1 MLVNKTIQDQ
11 VENNSLQLEG
21 IVNKIVAK
29 YTGELD
35 DYIDKIKDFLV
46 NSEDELTD
54 TDLNKIL
61 ITLCTYSYFITS
73 KQELLGIRAD
83 ISEMV
88 RQTKYSENYI
98 NSAGTI
104 ANRQMLSE
112 LAAKEEEVVSTV
124 YNRAYKLLKNKAD
137 VITRYIDSVKK
148 ILSVRMSLM
157 ELTHKGA

>member
-1 MLVNKTIQDQ
+1 MINQEIQNN
-11 VENNSLQLEG
+11 VENNSKELEE
-21 IVNKIVAK
+21 IVEKIVAK
-29 YTGELD
+29 YTSD
-35 DYIDKIKDFLV
+35 IDEYVTRVRDFLV

-61 ITLCTYSYFITS
+61 ITLCAHSYFITS

-83 ISEMV
+83 ISDML
-88 RQTKYSENYI
+88 RQTKYSENYV
-98 NSAGTI
+98 NNTGTV

-112 LAAKEEEVVSTV
+112 LAVKEEDVVSVV

-137 VITRYIDSVKK
+137 TVNRFIDSVKK
-148 ILSVRMSLM
+148 ILSVRITLM